1 MVEGL
6 GVLAV
11 LGLCFGVAA
20 FDSGE
25 PAGLI
30 FFAGGGPEED
40 CCSLLNSNFLLAG
53 GCKKQL
59 LFTNC
64 IKHPKGEF

>member
-11 LGLCFGVAA
+11 LGLCFGVAVFA
-20 FDSGE
+20 SGE

-30 FFAGGGPEED
+30 FFAGGGPEVD
-40 CCSLLNSNFLLAG
+40 CCCLLNSNFLLAG
-53 GCKKQL
+53 GYKKTITVHKL
-59 LFTNC
+59 
-64 IKHPKGEF
+64 

>member
-1 MVEGL
+1 MVEGV

-11 LGLCFGVAA
+11 LDLCFGVAA
-20 FDSGE
+20 FASGE

-30 FFAGGGPEED
+30 FFAGGDPEED

-53 GCKKQL
+53 SYKKTITAFKL
-59 LFTNC
+59 
-64 IKHPKGEF
+64 